1 MVGYRR
7 NFVPGWTYAF
17 AVTLRDRS
25 SRVLVEHI
33 DGLRTAYRRAHTHRP
48 FETVAI
54 CVLPDHLHA
63 VWALPDGDSDYAL
76 RWTPIKMR
84 FVKHLAKSSVDV
96 HLNARGEANI
106 WQRRRAW

>member
-7 NFVPGWTYAF
+7 NFVPGGAYAF

-63 VWALPDGDSDYAL
+63 IWTLPEGDSDYAL
-76 RWTPIKMR
+76 RWTLIKML

-106 WQRRRAW
+106 WQRSRVW